1 MKPLLSIC
9 AVALLAAPVGAQ
21 QDPAAPAETR
31 QNHAKEARGAGDS
44 AAATG
49 GARPPQMNQG
59 FIGRDIPAFD
69 PGSEVAAFDGKLWN
83 INDNRLMRARF
94 EKYLN
99 APPATEA
106 KDIAYR
112 ETIDRILEL
121 LAPGKATVKN
131 FDEAFALLPKA
142 SEYRDDANL
151 CRTMA
156 DAIYSARTSQK
167 TVENLKRENLE
178 LEKQRRTANWN
189 VEFDARNTPM
199 SPPGGGKDSPGA
211 VAAAAAWQEE
221 RKAAFKAK
229 LANSRRTLSNINQ
242 TIENNKLRIA
252 LTELAAKGHLQALIM
267 QYFATR
273 RFEHVL
279 IANRFYRAIYK
290 DGDNSLG
297 VYKQMVDA
305 LPVNK
310 DAGQAAINAELDP
323 QIAASGGGADGGA
336 GVDTKAGTDGGDARV
351 RNRAGARGG
360 SGGAFA
366 ASGTKLGLENF
377 SVESLTGGAAVAAQ
391 SLSKLV
397 SSLSQI
403 DSLASEAIRDVN
415 EGVETYKFLLEQGE
429 LNSATE
435 RLAET
440 FALGEFLPSVR
451 LLSREDKRRALK
463 YTRMKNELLA
473 ALEVN
478 DLTRAEKLANDMTR
492 TASDFDPSKPLAK
505 VETAKTISAMH
516 LAKAKNAALSGD
528 RAAMESELRT
538 AAEIW
543 PRNPAL
549 AEVGEN
555 IFKQT
560 DVQQQ
565 ALNELDQLLEQ
576 GDYRAV
582 YKQSAKF
589 IAAAALYPDRQQKL
603 GNILAQMTEIET
615 ALQRAREIQQRGDA
629 AGAWESIQDAA
640 ARHPEDTEIN
650 RLRADLASG
659 GAATFVRSLNKGDDM
674 QSRGDYGA
682 ALAWFLDAHRQY
694 PPSKFAQERIDAIS
708 ALILPDSTPSSH

>member
-1 MKPLLSIC
+1 MKALPAAALFFLPLANL
-9 AVALLAAPVGAQ
+9 GAQ
-21 QDPAAPAETR
+21 PDTS
-31 QNHAKEARGAGDS
+31 GAGDS

-49 GARPPQMNQG
+49 GARPPQMNEG

-69 PGSEVAAFDGKLWN
+69 PGSEVASFDGKIWN
-83 INDNRLMRARF
+83 INNNRLLRARF

-99 APPATEA
+99 AAAATGA
-106 KDIAYR
+106 ADVAYR
-112 ETIDRILEL
+112 KTIDRILEL
-121 LAPGKATVKN
+121 LAPGNATQKN
-131 FDEAFALLPKA
+131 IEQAFALLPKA

-151 CRTMA
+151 CRTMS
-156 DAIYSARTSQK
+156 DAIYAARTSLK
-167 TVENLKRENLE
+167 TIDNLKRENML
-178 LEKQRRTANWN
+178 LEKQRGTAEWNNMMAARTSSLDAPTGKSDAAIN
-189 VEFDARNTPM
+189 VQ
-199 SPPGGGKDSPGA
+199 
-211 VAAAAAWQEE
+211 QENIKFE
-221 RKAAFKAK
+221 RDTKMATAK
-229 LANSRRTLSNINQ
+229 RILSDVSQ

-252 LTELAAKGHLQALIM
+252 LTELNTRGHLQALIM

-290 DGDNSLG
+290 DGDNSID
-297 VYKQMVDA
+297 VYKRMVES

-310 DAGQAAINAELDP
+310 DAGQARINAQFDP
-323 QIAASGGGADGGA
+323 KVAAAGGAADGGA
-336 GVDTKAGTDGGDARV
+336 GVGARAGTDGAGAGMS
-351 RNRAGARGG
+351 NRAGTSGG
-360 SGGAFA
+360 SGGSFA
-366 ASGTKLGLENF
+366 ASGMNLGLENF

-391 SLSKLV
+391 TVSKLV

-403 DSLASEAIRDVN
+403 DSLANEAIRDIN
-415 EGVETYKFLLEQGE
+415 EGVEAYKFLLEQGE

-440 FALGEFLPSVR
+440 FALGEFMPSVR

-463 YTRMKNELLA
+463 FTQMKNELLA

-478 DLTRAEKLANDMTR
+478 DLTRAEKLVNDMTA
-492 TASDFDPSKPLAK
+492 TAADFDASKPLAK
-505 VETAKTISAMH
+505 IETAKTISAMH
-516 LAKAKNAALSGD
+516 LAKAKNAAVSGD
-528 RAAMESELRT
+528 RSAMESELR
-538 AAEIW
+538 AATEIW

-549 AEVGEN
+549 AEVGQN

-576 GDYRAV
+576 QDHRAIF
-582 YKQSAKF
+582 KQSAKF
-589 IAAAALYPDRQQKL
+589 IAAAALYPDRQEKL
-603 GNILAQMTEIET
+603 GQILAQMTEIEA

-629 AGAWESIQDAA
+629 AGAWESIQEASA
-640 ARHPEDTEIN
+640 KYPEDTELN

-659 GAATFVRSLNKGDDM
+659 GAATFVRSLNKGDEL

-694 PPSKFAQERIDAIS
+694 PPSKLAQEKINAV
-708 ALILPDSTPSSH
+708 AVLILPGSASSAP